1 MYAGMDFGTSSC
13 ALAVWRNA
21 APELVPLD
29 DEGPFMLSALHS
41 SQASLAVPRF
51 DVQEVRRR
59 TGHTPDQER
68 AEAIQRGVMRK
79 EMAEAARRRQ
89 GGEVPLYFDAD
100 IVFGKAAL
108 DNYLFDPQHGFYA
121 KSPKSF
127 LGSDLQGRHLGLFA
141 EIITRMMAH
150 LKQRAEAT
158 LGQGIDRVVMGRPVN
173 FHGTRGEQ
181 GNRQALRIL
190 EQAATAVGFVEV
202 TFLYEPIAAALDY
215 ERQLQTD
222 RTVLVLDAGAG
233 TTDCSMI
240 RVGPGYRH
248 LEDRTSTLLGASGTR
263 IGGIDFD
270 INLGMKAFMPS
281 FGKDMPL
288 NNGLPFPGHFLWD
301 ALTVNDINAQAR
313 FYAKTTPGA
322 LQGYRTIA
330 TDTHKIDRLIR
341 LWEERLGQGVV
352 REAEQAK
359 IGLSNSPVVTGY
371 LHDIEPGL
379 SVSVTREQLRDAVEF
394 ELKKFVDLMEE
405 VQAQAGISPDSVY
418 VTGGTAKSPLVTEM
432 IRRHFG
438 DVEVITGDYFGSV
451 TSGLATWAHQ
461 LFGRS

>member
-1 MYAGMDFGTSSC
+1 MYAGIDFGTSTC
-13 ALAVWRNA
+13 ALAVWRDGV
-21 APELVPLD
+21 PELVPLD
-29 DEGPFMLSALHS
+29 DAGPFMLSALHS
-41 SQASLAVPRF
+41 SQASLPIPRF

-59 TGHTPDQER
+59 AGDAADRER
-68 AEAIQRGVMRK
+68 EEAIQRGVMRR
-79 EMAEAARRRQ
+79 EMAEAAHRRQ
-89 GGEVPLYFDAD
+89 GGDAPLYFDPD

-141 EIITRMMAH
+141 EIITRMMAQV
-150 LKQRAEAT
+150 KQCSEAQI
-158 LGQGIDRVVMGRPVN
+158 GQVVEKVVIGRPVN

-181 GNRQALRIL
+181 GNRQALHIL
-190 EQAATAVGFVEV
+190 EQAATAVGFDEIA
-202 TFLYEPIAAALDY
+202 FLYEPIAAALDY
-215 ERQLQTD
+215 ERQLETD

-233 TTDCSMI
+233 TTDCSMV
-240 RVGPGYRH
+240 RVGPTYRH
-248 LEDRTSTLLGASGTR
+248 MDDRASTLLGSAGTR

-288 NNGLPFPGHFLWD
+288 TNGLPFPGHFLWD

-322 LQGYRTIA
+322 LQGYRHIA
-330 TDTHKIDRLIR
+330 SDSNKIDRLLR

-359 IGLSNSPVVTGY
+359 IGLSESRVVTGH
-371 LHDIEPGL
+371 LHDIEPHL
-379 SVSVTREQLRDAVEF
+379 SVTVTREQLRDAVEL
-394 ELKKFVDLMEE
+394 ELNKFVGLMAD
-405 VQAQAGISPDSVY
+405 VQSQAQVPPDAIY
-418 VTGGTAKSPLVTEM
+418 VTGGTAKSPLVIEM
-432 IRRHFG
+432 IRQHFS
-438 DVEVITGDYFGSV
+438 DIEVITGDYFGSV
-451 TSGLATWAHQ
+451 TSGLATWAHR
-461 LFGRS
+461 LFGRG